1 MGFGSGGFDANRT
14 KVYLKLA
21 ITRLRLVHQK
31 KSQHIKVA
39 YSEIVGLLKKK
50 KGESARVRVE
60 HLILEEYNCEAL
72 EVLDILCEMLLTRWG
87 LLESLKHCDQAVS
100 EAVNTIIYAAPRVEV
115 KELQVVRD
123 QLIRKFGSEFATAAM
138 ENQNDVVNQRLID
151 KLRVQTPRPSL
162 VNEYLMEIATNAKI
176 KWDVKI
182 VQGGRRPGTGNGR
195 GDGMPPFVP
204 PGHWGGIPYTYPV
217 RYTFLQP
224 SPQAAPYRYSHQRS
238 PYPGMSLQPPYH
250 SYIAPSA
257 SHEYRDVACQY
268 NPGSPRTEHGLPEA
282 SDTESLPNF
291 DELREQSQAQAV
303 DNGAKGVVV
312 GKFVHD
318 TEND

>member
-39 YSEIVGLLKKK
+39 YSEIVDLLRKK

-72 EVLDILCEMLLTRWG
+72 EVLDILCELLLARWG
-87 LLESLKHCDQAVS
+87 LLESLKHCDQAVA

-162 VNEYLMEIATNAKI
+162 VNEYLMEIAMDAKI

-182 VQGGRRPGTGNGR
+182 VQGGKRPGIGNGR
-195 GDGMPPFVP
+195 GDGMPPPP
-204 PGHWGGIPYTYPV
+204 PGHWGDIPYTYPV

-224 SPQAAPYRYSHQRS
+224 SQQAAPYRYFQQQSLF
-238 PYPGMSLQPPYH
+238 PGMRGGFQPPYYSH
-250 SYIAPSA
+250 IAPSA
-257 SHEYRDVACQY
+257 THEYRDAACQY
-268 NPGSPRTEHGLPEA
+268 TPGSPRTEHGPPEA

-291 DELREQSQAQAV
+291 DELRKRFESL
-303 DNGAKGVVV
+303 KR
-312 GKFVHD
+312 K
-318 TEND
+318 